1 MYPAFAGLSGGYT
14 DEDFAAAIR
23 SLHSILVSINDS
35 KARYEQ
41 THDAR
46 YLESVRTMQPYAVA
60 AFAKVNTI
68 AAALNDQETPS
79 QFAMVMSDLSDW
91 LSQQVG
97 NVVGGV
103 TGTVAALPKVA
114 GAIANPLVLL
124 AIAGV
129 AFLAFGGSALL
140 PKRKS

>member
-1 MYPAFAGLSGGYT
+1 MYPSLSGVFGGYT

-23 SLHSILVSINDS
+23 SLHGILVSINDS
-35 KARYEQ
+35 KARYES
-41 THDAR
+41 THDPR
-46 YLESVRTMQPYAVA
+46 FLESVRTMQPYAIA
-60 AFAKVNTI
+60 AFSKVRTI

-79 QFAMVMSDLSDW
+79 TFAVVMSDLSDW
-91 LSQQVG
+91 LSKQVD

-114 GAIANPLVLL
+114 GALANPLVLL

-129 AFLAFGGSALL
+129 AFMAFGGSALF
-140 PKRKS
+140 PKRKR